1 MSRFLHVFLGTL
13 TLALSACSSPSAPP
27 TPSAGPPATTVAPKP
42 VPSPQ
47 AAASPAPLV
56 GGKVPSTDPAI
67 HVFLWGNAGTTA
79 RDLQLASGAGFHWV
93 KQRFEWRNIEIKNK
107 GNFEWTEPDRIVDA
121 IGRTGLRIIAR
132 VDNQPKWAASS

>member
-1 MSRFLHVFLGTL
+1 MSRDLHVLLGAL
-13 TLALSACSSPSAPP
+13 MLAVSACSGPSVPP

-79 RDLQLASGAGFHWV
+79 RDLQLARDAGFHWV
-93 KQRFEWRNIEIKNK
+93 KQRFEWRNIEAKNK
-107 GNFEWTEPDRIVDA
+107 ASFEWDEPDRIVNA
-121 IGRTGLRIIAR
+121 IGQTGLRI
-132 VDNQPKWAASS
+132 